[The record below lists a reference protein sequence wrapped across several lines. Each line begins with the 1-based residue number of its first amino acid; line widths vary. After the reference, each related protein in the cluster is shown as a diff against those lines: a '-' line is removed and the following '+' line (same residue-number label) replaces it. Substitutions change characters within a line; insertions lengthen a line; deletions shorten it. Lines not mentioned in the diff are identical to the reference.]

1 MRIVVGCDSNGVALK
16 DALIEILRQNS
27 QVSGIEDLGVKSV
40 HDATVYPDIGFEL
53 AKKISQSKADRGLLI
68 CGTGIGMAISA
79 NKVPGI
85 RAATTHDPYSL
96 ERAILSN
103 DCQVICMGA
112 KVITRENAEK
122 LISQWLDYHFDEKSP
137 SYAKVKRINVL
148 EAENRNH

>member
-1 MRIVVGCDSNGVALK
+1 VRIVVGCDSNGVALK
-16 DALIEILRQNS
+16 DALVGILRENAR
-27 QVSGIEDLGVKSV
+27 VSSIEDLGVKGAD
-40 HDATVYPDIGFEL
+40 DATLYPEIGFAL
-53 AKKISQSKADRGLLI
+53 AKKISLQKADRGLLI

-122 LISQWLDYHFDEKSP
+122 LISQWLDYEFDEKSP
-137 SYAKVKRINVL
+137 SQAKVERINVL
-148 EAENRNH
+148 EVENRNS

>member
-1 MRIVVGCDSNGVALK
+1 MLFRS
-16 DALIEILRQNS
+16 
-27 QVSGIEDLGVKSV
+27 
-40 HDATVYPDIGFEL
+40 
-53 AKKISQSKADRGLLI
+53 
-68 CGTGIGMAISA
+68 AISA

-103 DCQVICMGA
+103 DCQVICMGS

>member
-1 MRIVVGCDSNGVALK
+1 MRIVVGCDSNGLALK
-16 DALIEILRQNS
+16 DALVEILRQNPR
-27 QVSGIEDLGVKSV
+27 VSSLEDLGVKSSDDV
-40 HDATVYPDIGFEL
+40 TVYPDIGFSL
-53 AKKISQSKADRGLLI
+53 AKQIAQEKADRGLLI

-79 NKVPGI
+79 NKVVGI
-85 RAATTHDPYSL
+85 RAAVTHDPYSL

-137 SYAKVKRINVL
+137 SRAKVERINAL
-148 EAENRNH
+148 EGE